1 MRIFLPLTDAAR
13 APAAVYMGPL
23 RHKIQERVKRSF
35 KAWRKKMF
43 SRAGSTTLPLVKDF
57 EGFLRQARNL
67 KAEGDAG
74 LETLAQHPKL
84 AADLNAIE
92 SIWDLLQDR
101 LLLTAP
107 VEMESRR
114 DFIKRLRRTV
124 TWMNTNAR
132 AHMRGLCRNKK
143 KRADKVLKLRDAR
156 CSY

>member
-132 AHMRGLCRNKK
+132 AHMRGLCRNQKN
-143 KRADKVLKLRDAR
+143 RADKVLKLRDAR

>member
-132 AHMRGLCRNKK
+132 AHMRGLCRNQK
-143 KRADKVLKLRDAR
+143 KRAAKVLKLRDAR

>member
-1 MRIFLPLTDAAR
+1 MNGDR
-13 APAAVYMGPL
+13 YEQM
-23 RHKIQERVKRSF
+23 VKRSF
-35 KAWRKKMF
+35 RTWRKKMF
-43 SRAGSTTLPLVKDF
+43 PRAGSSTLPLVKDF

-67 KAEGDAG
+67 KADKDAG
-74 LETLAQHPKL
+74 LKTLDQHPKL

-107 VEMESRR
+107 VEMESRC

-132 AHMRGLCRNKK
+132 AHMRGLCRNQK
-143 KRADKVLKLRDAR
+143 KRAAKVLKLKGAR